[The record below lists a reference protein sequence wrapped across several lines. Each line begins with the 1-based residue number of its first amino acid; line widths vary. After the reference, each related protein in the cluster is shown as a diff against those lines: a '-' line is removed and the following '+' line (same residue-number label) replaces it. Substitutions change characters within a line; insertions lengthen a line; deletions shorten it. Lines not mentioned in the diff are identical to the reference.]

1 MKHRR
6 LRLHWA
12 LLTGALVGVQP
23 TTLPL
28 LADGTNTTGLP
39 AANVG
44 AADTNTIELIKQMQK
59 RIEELEQKVQA
70 LEGGKATSAVAGDAK
85 AKQQMEELD
94 QKVQALEREKERE
107 QEAQEAKAKAAP
119 KISIGEDGFSF
130 ASAKGD
136 FAVQLKGIIQMD
148 SRTFFNEPGLV
159 GNDSLLLR
167 RVRPI
172 LQGTEFQDFDFL
184 FVPDFAPTSGP
195 QIFDAYVNYK
205 YSPALQ
211 LQAGKFKA
219 PLGLEQLVQDRDILF
234 NERSLATGLVPNRDV
249 GFEMHGDLFSGRV
262 SYASG
267 IFNGTSDGANSGNV
281 DFADGRAFVG
291 RLFFQPFKESSSPAL
306 QGFGFGVAG
315 SYETMSAMNTA
326 GLPSNT
332 GGSLPGYFTDGQQ
345 QFFAYNPADKAVVVA
360 TDDHWRLSPQGY
372 YYYGPFGLLGEY
384 VVSDQMVKRSGV
396 APFDSAHLRNTAW
409 EVSASWVLTGEDA
422 AYAGGVVPRHP
433 FNPAHG
439 GWGAWQL
446 VGRYAEL
453 DIDPAAFPLFADP
466 TTSARSAS
474 AWSVGLNWYLNR
486 NVRVD
491 TSFSHTAFR
500 GGGGAGSSVPATV
513 TRHPE
518 NVLFTRI
525 QLAF

>member
-1 MKHRR
+1 
-6 LRLHWA
+6 
-12 LLTGALVGVQP
+12 
-23 TTLPL
+23 
-28 LADGTNTTGLP
+28 
-39 AANVG
+39 
-44 AADTNTIELIKQMQK
+44 
-59 RIEELEQKVQA
+59 
-70 LEGGKATSAVAGDAK
+70 
-85 AKQQMEELD
+85 
-94 QKVQALEREKERE
+94 
-107 QEAQEAKAKAAP
+107 
-119 KISIGEDGFSF
+119 
-130 ASAKGD
+130 
-136 FAVQLKGIIQMD
+136 
-148 SRTFFNEPGLV
+148 
-159 GNDSLLLR
+159 
-167 RVRPI
+167 
-172 LQGTEFQDFDFL
+172 
-184 FVPDFAPTSGP
+184 
-195 QIFDAYVNYK
+195 
-205 YSPALQ
+205 
-211 LQAGKFKA
+211 
-219 PLGLEQLVQDRDILF
+219 
-234 NERSLATGLVPNRDV
+234 VPNRDV

-422 AYAGGVVPRHP
+422 AYTGGVVPRHP

-491 TSFSHTAFR
+491 TSFSHTAFS

-513 TRHPE
+513 TRKPE